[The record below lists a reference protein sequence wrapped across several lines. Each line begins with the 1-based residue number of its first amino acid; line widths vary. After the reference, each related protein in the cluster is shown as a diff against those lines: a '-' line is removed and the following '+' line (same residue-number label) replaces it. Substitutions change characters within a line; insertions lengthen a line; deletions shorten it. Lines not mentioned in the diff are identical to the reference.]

1 MSTTTPSTTSS
12 SLSGDKQTNSS
23 AKESN
28 DEINVKHHGVA
39 KKSRSQHA
47 MSRQMISRLNKSS
60 SSGTT
65 SSSIATEELLIK
77 LKELEVQKPKLQRPP
92 RKPRNLSDEQNTSAD
107 LVKATDLDSSPDLKV
122 LPSSFHFTSDA
133 GEHEERP
140 PQQPQRADVSHITLT
155 SSSD

>member
-1 MSTTTPSTTSS
+1 MSTSTTSTTSS
-12 SLSGDKQTNSS
+12 SISGDKQSNSS

-28 DEINVKHHGVA
+28 EEINVKHGA

-140 PQQPQRADVSHITLT
+140 PQRTDVSHITVT

>member
-1 MSTTTPSTTSS
+1 
-12 SLSGDKQTNSS
+12 
-23 AKESN
+23 
-28 DEINVKHHGVA
+28 
-39 KKSRSQHA
+39 

-60 SSGTT
+60 SSGT

-107 LVKATDLDSSPDLKV
+107 LKKATDLDSTPDLKV
-122 LPSSFHFTSDA
+122 PSSFFHFTSDA
-133 GEHEERP
+133 GEHEE
-140 PQQPQRADVSHITLT
+140 QQPQRKDVSHITLT